1 MERDYVKTKFH
12 RNHIS
17 EKLYMHEFKVN
28 FFEKGDP
35 EELILL
41 VTNFR
46 KTLEA
51 SENIASDANILTL

>member
-1 MERDYVKTKFH
+1 M
-12 RNHIS
+12 S

-51 SENIASDANILTL
+51 SGNIASDANILTL